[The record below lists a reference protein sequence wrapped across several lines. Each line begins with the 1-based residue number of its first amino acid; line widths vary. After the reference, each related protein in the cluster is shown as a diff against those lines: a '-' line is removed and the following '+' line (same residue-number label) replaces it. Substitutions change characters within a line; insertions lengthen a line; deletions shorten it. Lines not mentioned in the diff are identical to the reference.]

1 MRGDEMFEAYK
12 SKITSS
18 TYLFAPANGLVFV
31 YRDKDNIEATRMT
44 KDDIDMYVRNGVM
57 EETECPA

>member
-1 MRGDEMFEAYK
+1 MFKAYK
-12 SKITSS
+12 SKITGS

-31 YRDKDNIEATRMT
+31 HRDRDTIESTRMT

-57 EETECPA
+57 ERVEYSA

>member
-1 MRGDEMFEAYK
+1 MFEAYK
-12 SKITSS
+12 SKITGS

-31 YRDKDNIEATRMT
+31 YRDKDNTEDTRMT

-57 EETECPA
+57 ERVEYSA

>member
-1 MRGDEMFEAYK
+1 MLEAYK
-12 SKITSS
+12 SKITGS

-31 YRDKDNIEATRMT
+31 CRSKDNTDDTRMT

-57 EETECPA
+57 ERVEYPA

>member
-1 MRGDEMFEAYK
+1 MFEAYK

-44 KDDIDMYVRNGVM
+44 KDDIDMCVRNGVM

>member
-1 MRGDEMFEAYK
+1 MFEAYK
-12 SKITSS
+12 SKITGS
-18 TYLFAPANGLVFV
+18 TYLFAPVNCLVFV

>member
-1 MRGDEMFEAYK
+1 MFEAYK
-12 SKITSS
+12 SKITGS
-18 TYLFAPANGLVFV
+18 TYLFSPANGLVFV
-31 YRDKDNIEATRMT
+31 CRDKDNTDDTRMT